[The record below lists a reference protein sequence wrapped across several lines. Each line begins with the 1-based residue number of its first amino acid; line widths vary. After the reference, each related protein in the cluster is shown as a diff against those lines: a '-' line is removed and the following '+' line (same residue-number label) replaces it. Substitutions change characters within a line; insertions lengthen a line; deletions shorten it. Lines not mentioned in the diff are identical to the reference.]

1 MRPISTSRL
10 TIARGTC
17 AMIACIAAV
26 AGCHKADRD
35 AASSGTERGVETG
48 TVATPIDSQQLRS
61 AMDST
66 TSPRPSDS
74 GGQGSDRAN
83 EIARAPRANPNAPPK
98 PKITPGEPDSS
109 SDTNPPK
116 PDSTSKPKDTSGRIE
131 SKGTTE
137 SSGDLRD
144 KYHPAARD
152 TVSQVVYTGWKYFN
166 LNCAR
171 CHGEDVTGTTI
182 APHLIDSF
190 KSGKVDHD
198 EFWKVVHGSR
208 AERGMPNWSGL
219 IDDEKLEAIYQ
230 YVKGRSEG
238 KLHPGRPA
246 QQGS

>member
-1 MRPISTSRL
+1 MGLTWTSRL
-10 TIARGTC
+10 TIGRGTC
-17 AMIACIAAV
+17 AMIACIAAL
-26 AGCHKADRD
+26 AACHKADRD
-35 AASSGTERGVETG
+35 AARPDTERGVETG
-48 TVATPIDSQQLRS
+48 TVATPIDT
-61 AMDST
+61 MDSMS
-66 TSPRPSDS
+66 SPQTSDS
-74 GGQGSDRAN
+74 AAGGKGSDRAN

-98 PKITPGEPDSS
+98 PKITPDEPGSR
-109 SDTNPPK
+109 SDTTPTK
-116 PDSTSKPKDTSGRIE
+116 PDSTPKPKESSGTP

-137 SSGDLRD
+137 SDGELRD
-144 KYHPAARD
+144 KYHTAPRD

-198 EFWKVVHGSR
+198 EYWRVVHGSR
-208 AERGMPNWSGL
+208 AERGMPNWSSL
-219 IDDEKLEAIYQ
+219 IDDDKLEAIYQ

-246 QQGS
+246 QGT

>member
-1 MRPISTSRL
+1 M
-10 TIARGTC
+10 
-17 AMIACIAAV
+17 
-26 AGCHKADRD
+26 
-35 AASSGTERGVETG
+35 SSPQT
-48 TVATPIDSQQLRS
+48 
-61 AMDST
+61 
-66 TSPRPSDS
+66 SDS
-74 GGQGSDRAN
+74 AAGGKGSDRAN

-98 PKITPGEPDSS
+98 PKITPGEPGSS
-109 SDTNPPK
+109 PDTNPPK
-116 PDSTSKPKDTSGRIE
+116 PDSTSKPKDTSGTTE
-131 SKGTTE
+131 PKGTTE
-137 SSGDLRD
+137 SSGELRD
-144 KYHPAARD
+144 KYHSAPRD

-198 EFWKVVHGSR
+198 EYWRVVHGSR
-208 AERGMPNWSGL
+208 PQRGMPNWSGL
-219 IDDEKLEAIYQ
+219 VDDDKLEAIYQ